1 VEELG
6 HIDGL
11 VCGGYL
17 VQLEEKQVD
26 MGPEHGLLAF
36 EGAVR
41 KGRSEQ
47 RAVSPM
53 VVVGRCAVDAVDAC
67 VSLFPG

>member
-1 VEELG
+1 
-6 HIDGL
+6 
-11 VCGGYL
+11 
-17 VQLEEKQVD
+17 